1 MKVAFEHDLS
11 HNYVIPE
18 EEEARIE
25 GVGQENEYE
34 LHMLEE
40 NHIPGFMECVR
51 KNINGRNR
59 YYYEITSR
67 QSLAQICEN
76 ESLTADSIQILMRC
90 LYQALQQLEP
100 YLLDGN
106 RIVLEPELIYLDIE
120 SREAVFCYWPLWKKT
135 IQDSFRMFSSY
146 LLYHLEQSDTEAV
159 LLMYE
164 VNKKVQEKN
173 YALLELLKEK
183 TQSDIYSRQ
192 QSESYLNADTAIS
205 NKTAQVKMVQD
216 DLTRESIFQESDVQ
230 RLWTQEH
237 NGQRE
242 KRNVED
248 GKSTGRKQKWW
259 KKIRSTKTVD
269 TQNKRRRKS
278 STEKDPDNKN
288 RKKNKSNLA
297 AGVVFLVVL
306 GIVGIAARME
316 LLTIT
321 QAGGIAFLIIGG
333 MAYVLSPENKWKK
346 KAKEKKTQKNMSK
359 IDWEEPEHIPTGYE
373 RETQMQDYSARQ
385 QQIQQKGIGSQ
396 VYGAKQQSVRESAQE
411 ELMGATTVLWEG
423 TEEYQPNLTLIS
435 MNAKERNSIVLLN
448 DSYLIGK
455 LKNKV
460 DIYIDDASISR
471 IHAKLQKENEEYYL
485 CDMNSTNGTFV
496 NGRRLGIQE
505 KVPIHVADEITF
517 ADLGYY
523 VGNC

>member
-18 EEEARIE
+18 AEEGKME
-25 GVGQENEYE
+25 GSGQETEYE

-40 NHIPGFMECVR
+40 NSIPGFMECVR

-76 ESLTADSIQILMRC
+76 ESLTADSIQILLRC

-120 SREAVFCYWPLWKKT
+120 SKEAVFCYWPLWEKT
-135 IQDSFRMFSSY
+135 IQDSFRMFASY

-164 VNKKVQEKN
+164 INRKVQEKN
-173 YALLELLKEK
+173 YALFELLKEK
-183 TQSDIYSRQ
+183 TQYAECARQ
-192 QSESYLNADTAIS
+192 QSVPYSNAGREDLN
-205 NKTAQVKMVQD
+205 KMAQN
-216 DLTRESIFQESDVQ
+216 DLAREDMFQENAAQ
-230 RLWTQEH
+230 RLWTQKYDDWEARDV
-237 NGQRE
+237 QPARE
-242 KRNVED
+242 KPKQWKKVRNT
-248 GKSTGRKQKWW
+248 KN
-259 KKIRSTKTVD
+259 KKIRKGPIEIESANREKKE
-269 TQNKRRRKS
+269 KR
-278 STEKDPDNKN
+278 
-288 RKKNKSNLA
+288 SNLA
-297 AGVVFLVVL
+297 AGVIFLVVL

-321 QAGGIAFLIIGG
+321 QAGGMAFLIIGG

-346 KAKEKKTQKNMSK
+346 KIKEKKTQKNIPK
-359 IDWEEPEHIPTGYE
+359 IDWEEPEHISTVYE
-373 RETQMQDYSARQ
+373 REVQMQHDSAGQ
-385 QQIQQKGIGSQ
+385 QRKKPQERAGQAH
-396 VYGAKQQSVRESAQE
+396 GAKQQGATESRQE
-411 ELMGATTVLWEG
+411 EVVGATTVLWEG
-423 TEEYQPNLTLIS
+423 KEEYQPHLTLIS
-435 MNAKERNSIVLLN
+435 MNAKERNSVVLLN

-455 LKNKV
+455 LKAKV

-471 IHAKLQKENEEYYL
+471 IHAKLQKEGEEYYL
-485 CDMNSTNGTFV
+485 CDMNSTNGTFL

>member
-18 EEEARIE
+18 AEEGKME
-25 GVGQENEYE
+25 GTGQETEYE

-40 NHIPGFMECVR
+40 NSIPGFMECVR

-76 ESLTADSIQILMRC
+76 ESLTADSIQILLRC

-120 SREAVFCYWPLWKKT
+120 SKEAVFCYWPLWEKT
-135 IQDSFRMFSSY
+135 IQDSFRMFASY

-164 VNKKVQEKN
+164 INRKVQEKN
-173 YALLELLKEK
+173 YALFELLKEK
-183 TQSDIYSRQ
+183 TQHSECSRR
-192 QSESYLNADTAIS
+192 QSTPYLNTEGDTLNKIS
-205 NKTAQVKMVQD
+205 QGKIVQD
-216 DLTRESIFQESDVQ
+216 DLIRESRHQESAAQ
-230 RLWTQEH
+230 RLWTQKYDDQEVSDA
-237 NGQRE
+237 QPARE
-242 KRNVED
+242 
-248 GKSTGRKQKWW
+248 KQKWW
-259 KKIRSTKTVD
+259 KKVQNTK
-269 TQNKRRRKS
+269 NKKKRKS
-278 STEKDPDNKN
+278 STEKESANKEK
-288 RKKNKSNLA
+288 RERQSNLA
-297 AGVVFLVVL
+297 AGVIFLVVL

-346 KAKEKKTQKNMSK
+346 KVKEKKAQKNMPK
-359 IDWEEPEHIPTGYE
+359 IDWEEPEHIPTAYE
-373 RETQMQDYSARQ
+373 REVQMQHDSARQ
-385 QQIQQKGIGSQ
+385 QRKSQQEGAGQ
-396 VYGAKQQSVRESAQE
+396 AYGAKQQGATESPHE
-411 ELMGATTVLWEG
+411 ELVGATTVLWEG
-423 TEEYQPNLTLIS
+423 KEEYQPHLTLIS
-435 MNAKERNSIVLLN
+435 MNAKERNSVVLLN

-471 IHAKLQKENEEYYL
+471 IHAKLQKEDEEYYL

-505 KVPIHVADEITF
+505 KVPIHVSDEITF